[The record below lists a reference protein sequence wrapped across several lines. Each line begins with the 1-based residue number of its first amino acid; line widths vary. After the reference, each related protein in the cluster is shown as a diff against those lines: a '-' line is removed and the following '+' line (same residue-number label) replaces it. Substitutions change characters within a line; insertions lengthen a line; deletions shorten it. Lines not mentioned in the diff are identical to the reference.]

1 MEKPDAAAPIACT
14 LNAAELRERRALA
27 RSRLAPHLLGS
38 ERTPSGVT
46 FTFARTDALLSELE
60 GFVELERQCCGFL
73 SFTLTPEKDTL
84 SLGIEG
90 APEAAATI
98 EMFASALAEPEK

>member
-1 MEKPDAAAPIACT
+1 MEKTDAAAPVACT
-14 LNAAELRERRALA
+14 LNAAEFRERRALA

-38 ERTPSGVT
+38 EGTPSGVT
-46 FTFARTDALLSELE
+46 FLFPRTDALLSELE

-73 SFTLTPEKDTL
+73 TFTLAPDKDTL

-98 EMFASALAEPEK
+98 EMIARALAEPEK